1 MVLPAW
7 GNGSCE
13 KSVICFLFFFK
24 KMSWTDVCFCFLE
37 LALKSPQLV
46 LLFSFIVAL
55 IGGPRT
61 VRARSRLTP
70 VAPLYIVTQSRMQS
84 LFRCPRYL
92 RCWPMLP
99 PKNPFYNCT
108 IETSSIIYCRIV
120 CRLWVVLSFTNP
132 LWRLWKHDLNPQ
144 SKIMCK

>member
-1 MVLPAW
+1 MALV
-7 GNGSCE
+7 
-13 KSVICFLFFFK
+13 KSPSFVFCFFFK

-37 LALKSPQLV
+37 LALKSPQLILV

-61 VRARSRLTP
+61 VHARCRHTP
-70 VAPLYIVTQSRMQS
+70 VAPLYIVTQSCMQS

-92 RCWPMLP
+92 RCWPMLR

-108 IETSSIIYCRIV
+108 IETSSIIYCRIF